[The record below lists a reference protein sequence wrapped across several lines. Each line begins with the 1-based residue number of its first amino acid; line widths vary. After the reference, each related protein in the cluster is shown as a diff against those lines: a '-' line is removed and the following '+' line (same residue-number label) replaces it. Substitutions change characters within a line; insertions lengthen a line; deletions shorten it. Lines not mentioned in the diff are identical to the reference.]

1 MLACGKKADYNMR
14 KSKKLENAQNPLKT
28 EPDGIY
34 YFNAFRNTN
43 SIDHLHRNRN

>member
-28 EPDGIY
+28 EPDGTY
-34 YFNAFRNTN
+34 YFNLKNAFRST
-43 SIDHLHRNRN
+43 LKW